1 MLEEADRA
9 TPDSVRD
16 RYADVYREMRA
27 AGYTAVGEFHYLG
40 AAEAFA
46 AADGGSCCR
55 DRDRAAPC
63 RLRARRSRSHAPA
76 QRSGLP
82 RGGRVAPRG
91 GNRRRRRPP
100 LRPRLLAR
108 LARGDRR
115 LRTRTKSSHSTSMPT
130 SSHARSR
137 SASRSTA
144 AARSS
149 SSPTRA
155 ASPSGRPSSTQR
167 MRTTT
172 SSTCSLPPERASAP
186 ARRPS
191 PTSATASCAS
201 QMSSTARS
209 PSASARTRTCGSTRS
224 RSSASSRGSHGAR
237 PGGAGSSTTAQLLEI
252 GSAEGARA
260 LQLEEWAAIEIDPDH
275 RSLAGVAPEHVEAAL
290 IAGCG
295 ADVVV
300 VRGSVMRVDVTEET
314 FETDVIARSAERPV
328 HRRLLG
334 RVVRPVPRPGARARG
349 RGRSARQVRSRWSRS
364 MSTPTRGSRSGSP
377 SAAFRR

>member
-1 MLEEADRA
+1 
-9 TPDSVRD
+9 
-16 RYADVYREMRA
+16 MRQP
-27 AGYTAVGEFHYLG
+27 
-40 AAEAFA
+40 
-46 AADGGSCCR
+46 SIRC
-55 DRDRAAPC
+55 
-63 RLRARRSRSHAPA
+63 
-76 QRSGLP
+76 LP

-91 GNRRRRRPP
+91 GNRRRCRPP

-115 LRTRTKSSHSTSMPT
+115 LRNGAKGCHSTSTPT

-155 ASPSGRPSSTQR
+155 ASASGRPSSTQR

-172 SSTCSLPPERASAP
+172 SSTSSRPPERASAP

-191 PTSATASCAS
+191 PISATASCAS
-201 QMSSTARS
+201 PRFSTARS
-209 PSASARTRTCGSTRS
+209 RSASGRTRTCGSTHS

-237 PGGAGSSTTAQLLEI
+237 PGRRGILTTAQLLEI

-275 RSLAGVAPEHVEAAL
+275 RSLAGVAPRACR
-290 IAGCG
+290 GG
-295 ADVVV
+295 ADRRLHRRRRRL
-300 VRGSVMRVDVTEET
+300 RGSVTAWT
-314 FETDVIARSAERPV
+314 
-328 HRRLLG
+328 
-334 RVVRPVPRPGARARG
+334 
-349 RGRSARQVRSRWSRS
+349 
-364 MSTPTRGSRSGSP
+364 
-377 SAAFRR
+377 